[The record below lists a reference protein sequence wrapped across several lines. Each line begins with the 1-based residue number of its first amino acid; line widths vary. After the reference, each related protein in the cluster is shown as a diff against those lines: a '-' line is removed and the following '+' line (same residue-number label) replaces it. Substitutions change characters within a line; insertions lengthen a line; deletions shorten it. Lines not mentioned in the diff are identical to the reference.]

1 MEHTYG
7 TLCKTDHKTTKYV
20 LTNLRGLKSYQLLFN
35 HNGMKQKSITKVKQE
50 KKYFPNLYK
59 LERKKIYVEYHE
71 NKPES
76 QRNQ

>member
-50 KKYFPNLYK
+50 KKYIEIKECTLDNQLKKK
-59 LERKKIYVEYHE
+59 LKG
-71 NKPES
+71 
-76 QRNQ
+76 NQKTSI